1 MQVDGADVSAVHS
14 VAAEAIAFCRAGKGP
29 VFLEAVTRRWPGNN
43 PLWPV
48 PATGTTDLR
57 MATGEIAP
65 RGEHAEWLSHHDPVL
80 RLARELAA
88 GDGAAPRLVSL
99 DTAVRRRIE
108 DAVKFALASPFPAPE
123 TAFERVFA

>member
-1 MQVDGADVSAVHS
+1 
-14 VAAEAIAFCRAGKGP
+14 
-29 VFLEAVTRRWPGNN
+29 
-43 PLWPV
+43 
-48 PATGTTDLR
+48 
-57 MATGEIAP
+57 
-65 RGEHAEWLSHHDPVL
+65 VL